1 MIQLLGNILKKEEI
15 NDVKY
20 RCWVSKM
27 ASKRLEPY
35 AGKLAYTV
43 LRGANCSNAIRL
55 LGADIEKAYA
65 LGITSVLR
73 KPYTQTMLLRE
84 ITRALQLFQ

>member
-55 LGADIEKAYA
+55 LGDEVEKAYT
-65 LGITSVLR
+65 LGIVSVLK
-73 KPYTQTMLLRE
+73 KPYTQPMLLRE
-84 ITRALQLFQ
+84 MARALGQP